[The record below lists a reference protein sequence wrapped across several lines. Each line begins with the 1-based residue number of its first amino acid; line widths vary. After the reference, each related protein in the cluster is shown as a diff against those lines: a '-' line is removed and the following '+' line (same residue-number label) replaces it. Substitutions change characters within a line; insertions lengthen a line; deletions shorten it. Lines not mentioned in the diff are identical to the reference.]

1 MIRIEA
7 HDWLI
12 FFLGAVCFRAY
23 FRTWR
28 LFWPS
33 SVEELRSKGAIY
45 IHIIDKM
52 QRSTRM
58 QRELSIL
65 TNEPPPGILCWM
77 VDDQIDKLQAGFE
90 MNSALV
96 CIGTISVYKRCLLFK
111 FANQLCHYTGS
122 SSPHSPIAQ
131 GVRRPRKRGEGVGG
145 GGTPPM

>member
-1 MIRIEA
+1 MPSFTAQVILALWKNISDQRSHFVCVHVPLALGPNHVIRIEA

-90 MNSALV
+90 MNSAL
-96 CIGTISVYKRCLLFK
+96 
-111 FANQLCHYTGS
+111 QL
-122 SSPHSPIAQ
+122 
-131 GVRRPRKRGEGVGG
+131 
-145 GGTPPM
+145 